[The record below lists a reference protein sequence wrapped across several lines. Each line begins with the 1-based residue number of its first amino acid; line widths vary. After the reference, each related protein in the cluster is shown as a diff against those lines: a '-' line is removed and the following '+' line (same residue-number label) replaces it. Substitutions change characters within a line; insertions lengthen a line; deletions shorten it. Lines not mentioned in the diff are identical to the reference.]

1 MSNHRKRR
9 ELKGND
15 AFTMSMH
22 SGTMGVSM
30 DSQSSKVFSPM
41 VNKKWNEKLNRA
53 SAEGDWSEL
62 IADAEKS
69 TIAFRNRFYA

>member
-1 MSNHRKRR
+1 MSKNRKRR

-15 AFTMSMH
+15 TFTLSMF
-22 SGTMGVSM
+22 SGTMSVSM

-41 VNKKWNEKLNRA
+41 VNKKWNAKVNEA
-53 SAEGDWSEL
+53 AAEGDWSEL
-62 IADAEKS
+62 IEQATKS